1 MGKLNSTLIWLN
13 TDSPNKKDTFLF
25 SLALIENKRKK
36 FNKVSQLR
44 MTHLS
49 LGENIAT
56 RKMKNNSATE
66 LQNTRKSKFC
76 LLLFLL
82 ICKELLIAN
91 ERKCLTIWNK

>member
-1 MGKLNSTLIWLN
+1 
-13 TDSPNKKDTFLF
+13 
-25 SLALIENKRKK
+25 
-36 FNKVSQLR
+36 